1 MTVAVG
7 SKCYSLG
14 APPCKGEGRTWTDD
28 DLDEAIDGK
37 VAALVFDE
45 QGKAD
50 IEELLSSVAETEF
63 EQEQLAEALADPDDI
78 EDWRVGE
85 AIAEAYLTE
94 HRDCLFPWPDGRDER
109 KSGSSLPGADLVG
122 IQHDT
127 KGDRFAFGEVKTSG
141 EDKHPP
147 GAVYGRT
154 GLKQQLEDLRD
165 KASIR
170 HDLFE
175 YLAHRAKNSSWLDRF
190 KAATKRYLAN
200 TSDVQLFGVLVR
212 DVDPHKD
219 DVRVRVERLG
229 DNCPTGTEI
238 ELLALY
244 LPAGA
249 ISDLASK
256 ALAARPGGSA

>member
-1 MTVAVG
+1 MIAVG
-7 SKCYSLG
+7 AECYRHGALPSTGTGRSWNAEELG
-14 APPCKGEGRTWTDD
+14 A
-28 DLDEAIDGK
+28 AINGQ
-37 VAALVFDE
+37 VSALVFDD

-50 IEELLSSVAETEF
+50 IEELLVGVAETSF
-63 EQEQLAEALADPDDI
+63 EQEQLAQALAAPDDV

-122 IQHDT
+122 VQQDEH
-127 KGDRFAFGEVKTSG
+127 GDRFVFGEVKTSG
-141 EDKHPP
+141 EAKHPP

-165 KASIR
+165 KVGIR
-170 HDLFE
+170 NDLFK
-175 YLAHRAKNSSWLDRF
+175 YLGHRAKNATWRDRF
-190 KAATKRYLAN
+190 KAASKRYLNN

-212 DVDPHKD
+212 DVEPNVD
-219 DVRVRVERLG
+219 DVRMRVEKLG
-229 DNCPTGTEI
+229 NGCPAGTQI

-244 LPAGA
+244 LPNGA
-249 ISDLASK
+249 ICNLASQ
-256 ALAARPGGSA
+256 ALAIQAGGGA